1 MKPQDKTARY
11 RFGDLRFGMAVPS
24 KIGQRILHVFSPA
37 VMNNEKMRKIDLQ
50 GYVGDNQTI
59 LRVCPNLKSVE
70 GSLPKGL
77 LLFLSHVEDADVSKK
92 ELVDFLNS
100 SCSSAIGR
108 KINYDELYE
117 IGKRS
122 REFDESGKV
131 YKHYALILTNGRNG
145 ESSLINKDEVKEKL
159 NLIDKF
165 RGNDVDVLVGK
176 KKIAEQF
183 FKRNPGRFGE
193 LNDNDVYIFISVL
206 GGNVLEKDV
215 IEAIND
221 VNFEMDNLLTD
232 NAMFMPGD
240 VKLIGQRMKKNPV
253 SEKFEKY
260 DMFAVRTTLKT
271 NEK

>member
-24 KIGQRILHVFSPA
+24 EIGQRILRDFSPA

-77 LLFLSHVEDADVSKK
+77 LLFLSHVEDADVSKE

-117 IGKRS
+117 VGKRS

-131 YKHYALILTNGRNG
+131 YKHYALILTNGENG
-145 ESSLINKDEVKEKL
+145 ESSSINKDEVKEKL
-159 NLIDKF
+159 NSIDKF
-165 RGNDVDVLVGK
+165 KENDVDVLIGK

-193 LNDNDVYIFISVL
+193 LNDNNVYMFISVL
-206 GGNVLEKDV
+206 GGKVLETDV
-215 IEAIND
+215 IGAIN
-221 VNFEMDNLLTD
+221 NINNEMQNSLTD
-232 NAMFMPGD
+232 DASFTSGD

-253 SEKFEKY
+253 SQKFEKY
-260 DMFAVRTTLKT
+260 DMFAVRTSF
-271 NEK
+271 EK

>member
-1 MKPQDKTARY
+1 MKPQDKTSRY

-24 KIGQRILHVFSPA
+24 EIGKRILHDFSPA

-117 IGKRS
+117 VGKRS

-131 YKHYALILTNGRNG
+131 YKYYALVLTSGKNG
-145 ESSLINKDEVKEKL
+145 ESSSINSDEVKEKL
-159 NLIDKF
+159 NSISKF
-165 RGNDVDVLVGK
+165 KENDVSVIVGK
-176 KKIAEQF
+176 KQIAEQF

-193 LNDNDVYIFISVL
+193 LNGDNVYMFISVL
-206 GGNVLEKDV
+206 SGKVLEKDV
-215 IEAIND
+215 MDAIN
-221 VNFEMDNLLTD
+221 NINMEMDNSLTD
-232 NAMFMPGD
+232 DTSFTSGD
-240 VKLIGQRMKKNPV
+240 ITLIGQRMKKNPI
-253 SEKFEKY
+253 SEKFEKQ
-260 DMFAVRTTLKT
+260 DMFAVRTSF
-271 NEK
+271 EK